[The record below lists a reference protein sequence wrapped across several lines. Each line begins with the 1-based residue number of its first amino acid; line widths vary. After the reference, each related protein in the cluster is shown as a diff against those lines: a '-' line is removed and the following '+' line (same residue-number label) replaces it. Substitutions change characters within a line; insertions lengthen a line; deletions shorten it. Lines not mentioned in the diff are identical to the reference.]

1 MKKAVRFTALLMVC
15 IMMAS
20 VCSCASKN
28 AGDKRDQKER
38 IISSEQFKAEGNVA
52 DDPASSSTFGAL
64 CQMTVSLLG
73 KDIET
78 AEKEIGGFFGVE
90 LIDRTG
96 NILSGSRNGIESA
109 MHVYT
114 ELLTKDDLRFNGFEI
129 WTSKEDGHINR
140 IEYGL
145 ANETYTGYDIGNTSD
160 TQEEIRQL
168 TAGVNEELKAAYG
181 NPAETDKLVYDEDSF
196 YNVYKV
202 SDSCFINVE
211 FRDFTEE
218 GGNGLLSVDIIFADC
233 EDLKYG

>member
-1 MKKAVRFTALLMVC
+1 MRKAVRLTALVMVC
-15 IMMAS
+15 IMMTS
-20 VCSCASKN
+20 VCSCAVKN
-28 AGDKRDQKER
+28 SGDKRDQKER

-52 DDPASSSTFGAL
+52 GDPASSSTFGAL
-64 CQMTVSLLG
+64 CQLTVSLLG

-90 LIDRTG
+90 LVDRTG
-96 NILSGSRNGIESA
+96 NILSGSRNGVESA

-145 ANETYTGYDIGNTSD
+145 ANETYTGYDIGNTSE

-168 TAGVNEELKAAYG
+168 TTGVNEELKAAYG
-181 NPAETDKLVYDEDSF
+181 NPAETDKLLYDEDSF

>member
-1 MKKAVRFTALLMVC
+1 MKKAVRFTALVMVC

-20 VCSCASKN
+20 VCSCTFKN

-64 CQMTVSLLG
+64 CQLTVSLLG

-168 TAGVNEELKAAYG
+168 TTGVNEELKAAYG
-181 NPAETDKLVYDEDSF
+181 NPTETDKLLYDEDSF

-202 SDSCFINVE
+202 SDNCFINVE

>member
-1 MKKAVRFTALLMVC
+1 MKKAVRFTALVMVC

-28 AGDKRDQKER
+28 AGYKRDQKER

-52 DDPASSSTFGAL
+52 GDYTSGSTFDAL
-64 CQMTVSLLG
+64 CQLTVSLLG

-129 WTSKEDGHINR
+129 WTSKEDGHVNR
-140 IEYGL
+140 
-145 ANETYTGYDIGNTSD
+145 
-160 TQEEIRQL
+160 
-168 TAGVNEELKAAYG
+168 
-181 NPAETDKLVYDEDSF
+181 
-196 YNVYKV
+196 
-202 SDSCFINVE
+202 VE
-211 FRDFTEE
+211 F
-218 GGNGLLSVDIIFADC
+218 
-233 EDLKYG
+233 

>member
-52 DDPASSSTFGAL
+52 GDYTSGSTFGSL
-64 CQMTVSLLG
+64 CQLTVSLLG

-129 WTSKEDGHINR
+129 WTSKEDGHVNR
-140 IEYGL
+140 VEFGL

-168 TAGVNEELKAAYG
+168 STRVNEELKAAFG
-181 NPAETDKLVYDEDSF
+181 NPVETDKLVYDEDSI
-196 YNVYKV
+196 YNVYKA

-233 EDLKYG
+233 DELKYG